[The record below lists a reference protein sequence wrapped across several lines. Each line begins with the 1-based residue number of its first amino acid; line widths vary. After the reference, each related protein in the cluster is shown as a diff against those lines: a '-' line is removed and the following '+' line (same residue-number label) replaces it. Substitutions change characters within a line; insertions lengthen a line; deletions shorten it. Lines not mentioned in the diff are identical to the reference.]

1 MNLSNVRYFERAKI
15 LLIAILSFQ
24 NLKKKFFFASAKNRK
39 NKNTFKFFSFKVFI
53 FKYNYLYSSVLQVK
67 NLKELVFQLE
77 NSKQVTDNY
86 ELNVMR
92 RKRTKSTLT

>member
-15 LLIAILSFQ
+15 LLIAILCFQ
-24 NLKKKFFFASAKNRK
+24 NLKKFFFFASAKNRK

-53 FKYNYLYSSVLQVK
+53 FKYIYLYSSVLQIK
-67 NLKELVFQLE
+67 NLKELVFELE
-77 NSKQVTDNY
+77 NSKQVTGNY

-92 RKRTKSTLT
+92 RE